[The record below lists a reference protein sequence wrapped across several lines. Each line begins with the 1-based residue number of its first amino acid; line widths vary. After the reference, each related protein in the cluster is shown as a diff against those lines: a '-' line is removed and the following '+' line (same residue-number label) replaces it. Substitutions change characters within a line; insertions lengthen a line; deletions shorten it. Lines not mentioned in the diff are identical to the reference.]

1 MGTFLPLDDL
11 DPTLSD
17 VLAFI
22 NDFDNSDS
30 SQDSLTSSPSE
41 DDPVASSSEATAKRK
56 KSRAAA
62 SRRFQHKK
70 KAELLAL
77 RAQASSLKK
86 RLKELSDNGNGSKG
100 SIVGRLDGTQTQKLV
115 AMWLGKAQLEKHLR
129 LTAETENRQLKRALA
144 RQKYTAKVV
153 GHLLHNVTSVVHIEE
168 GLRTPHPSA
177 GSGLDHFVP
186 NLDDAIYSEL
196 ASRMSNLYL
205 NADGVFSSPNAMQ
218 TRFLTDD
225 VEIRWDPI
233 SGVPYVEL
241 RASMPIQ
248 LSIQDTASLAHNT
261 KALEKSRYRKYQ
273 PTEHGLR
280 KESEVELQNEVMTM
294 SVNVMSLS
302 RTYEE
307 SNRVLITWTSLVCDH
322 PLDPA
327 VQFRE
332 QETQQSVHFS
342 ESNREMDSMT
352 IFVLQKLG
360 SVTRQHL
367 MDMGNAYLDGQGDRA
382 SPCNFG

>member
-100 SIVGRLDGTQTQKLV
+100 SI
-115 AMWLGKAQLEKHLR
+115 
-129 LTAETENRQLKRALA
+129 LKRALA

-307 SNRVLITWTSLVCDH
+307 SNRVLSTWTSLVCDH

-332 QETQQSVHFS
+332 QGWVMISAAPSNPLDQSL
-342 ESNREMDSMT
+342 
-352 IFVLQKLG
+352 LQKLG

>member
-1 MGTFLPLDDL
+1 MASIDSSAGLDFRPSQRQELETQSDSCVNDNSKMGTFLPLDDL

-86 RLKELSDNGNGSKG
+86 RLKELSDNGNGSKS

-129 LTAETENRQLKRALA
+129 LTAETENQQLKRALA

-153 GHLLHNVTSVVHIEE
+153 GHLLHNVTSVV
-168 GLRTPHPSA
+168 R
-177 GSGLDHFVP
+177 V
-186 NLDDAIYSEL
+186 
-196 ASRMSNLYL
+196 
-205 NADGVFSSPNAMQ
+205 GV
-218 TRFLTDD
+218 
-225 VEIRWDPI
+225 E
-233 SGVPYVEL
+233 
-241 RASMPIQ
+241 
-248 LSIQDTASLAHNT
+248 
-261 KALEKSRYRKYQ
+261 
-273 PTEHGLR
+273 
-280 KESEVELQNEVMTM
+280 NE
-294 SVNVMSLS
+294 
-302 RTYEE
+302 
-307 SNRVLITWTSLVCDH
+307 
-322 PLDPA
+322 
-327 VQFRE
+327 
-332 QETQQSVHFS
+332 
-342 ESNREMDSMT
+342 
-352 IFVLQKLG
+352 
-360 SVTRQHL
+360 
-367 MDMGNAYLDGQGDRA
+367 
-382 SPCNFG
+382 